1 MNYAK
6 NSILIVRSEP
16 IFASK
21 YAMCCS
27 RAQFTV
33 FSNCGAGINM
43 KSICH
48 LNPSSFCERKLAAL
62 VQRQADVQR
71 TGRQK
76 GRQTEERTDRER
88 IGEAEGISQAVVL
101 NICLRNLFCLRIHSF
116 LPDAS
121 SEATVPT
128 VGAPRSLLF
137 S

>member
-1 MNYAK
+1 
-6 NSILIVRSEP
+6 
-16 IFASK
+16 
-21 YAMCCS
+21 MC
-27 RAQFTV
+27 R
-33 FSNCGAGINM
+33 
-43 KSICH
+43 
-48 LNPSSFCERKLAAL
+48 E
-62 VQRQADVQR
+62 

-116 LPDAS
+116 LADAS